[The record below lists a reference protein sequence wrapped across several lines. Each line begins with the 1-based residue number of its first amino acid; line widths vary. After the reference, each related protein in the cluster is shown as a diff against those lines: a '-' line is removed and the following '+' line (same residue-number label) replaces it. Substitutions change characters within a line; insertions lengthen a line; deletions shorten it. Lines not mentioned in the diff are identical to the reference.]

1 MSGLWARLCKL
12 VKAIALRN
20 QTTAWRRIR
29 IRASR
34 KHKTRLSE
42 IDIVPKIHKNKKE
55 PKTDQK
61 KMPKSSFIRYFSFTP
76 CEKVAG
82 KKKSLGFIS
91 TSAMHCS
98 ALTRSL
104 WLDQHIA
111 VIRSAHLPNDWV
123 PIILFWKIIACRNF
137 DKNYYLFDVYINT
150 RSIRTLNTITQ
161 ANNKTWHGITF

>member
-82 KKKSLGFIS
+82 KKKEFGFYLNIGNALQCAHKISVIRSTHRCYQIS
-91 TSAMHCS
+91 TSS
-98 ALTRSL
+98 
-104 WLDQHIA
+104 
-111 VIRSAHLPNDWV
+111 
-123 PIILFWKIIACRNF
+123 K
-137 DKNYYLFDVYINT
+137 
-150 RSIRTLNTITQ
+150 
-161 ANNKTWHGITF
+161 